1 MVIDTP
7 VLTKAEDQ
15 IVRLKL
21 QGMTRKQIAEFTKR
35 SNGTIQRHFQ
45 NVYEKLNIQSEIDL
59 YNWYAENVLK
69 INIRNLLHKDIL

>member
-35 SNGTIQRHFQ
+35 SKGTIQRHFQ
-45 NVYEKLNIQSEIDL
+45 NVYEKLNIQSEIDR
-59 YNWYAENVLK
+59 K
-69 INIRNLLHKDIL
+69 

>member
-7 VLTKAEDQ
+7 RLTKAEDQ

-21 QGMTRKQIAEFTKR
+21 QGLTRKQIAEFTKR
-35 SNGTIQRHFQ
+35 SKGTIQRHFQ

-69 INIRNLLHKDIL
+69 INIRNLLHKD

>member
-69 INIRNLLHKDIL
+69 INIRNLLHKD

>member
-7 VLTKAEDQ
+7 LLTKAEDQ

-35 SNGTIQRHFQ
+35 SKGTIQRHFQ
-45 NVYEKLNIQSEIDL
+45 NVYEKLNIQNEIDL

-69 INIRNLLHKDIL
+69 INIRNLLNKD

>member
-35 SNGTIQRHFQ
+35 SKGTIQRHFQ

-69 INIRNLLHKDIL
+69 INIRNLLHKD